1 MTNRRSGRMDRING
15 EIRRELSEILR
26 EEVKDPR
33 VDIRLVSVLKAETT
47 RDLKYCKVYISVLG
61 DEAMK
66 EEVRTA
72 LKSAAGFIRRE
83 LASRLNLR
91 NTPELKFVMD
101 DSIEYGIHID
111 QMLRKIAAELPP
123 EDEESDGTAASPE
136 AEDAE

>member
-1 MTNRRSGRMDRING
+1 MDRING

-123 EDEESDGTAASPE
+123 EDEEPDGTAASPE